1 MLINYIRSYK
11 KVLKPYGSKFGLCYY
26 TKSNKVYVEEE
37 LCTGYTGCVVA
48 TSAGA
53 VGWSMCGPLDK
64 FSKERAKKIAESR
77 ARKAEQA
84 LAEGKIESYYSDN
97 PFPKSIEGACYK
109 MMARSFKYYK

>member
-1 MLINYIRSYK
+1 M
-11 KVLKPYGSKFGLCYY
+11 
-26 TKSNKVYVEEE
+26 YVEEN

-77 ARKAEQA
+77 ARKAEKA
-84 LAEGKIESYYSDN
+84 LAEGKIESYYADN

-109 MMARSFKYYK
+109 MMSRSFNYYK

>member
-1 MLINYIRSYK
+1 MLISYIRSYK
-11 KVLKPYGSKFGLCYY
+11 KVLKPYGGKLGYGCGYNRNMY
-26 TKSNKVYVEEE
+26 IEEE

-77 ARKAEQA
+77 ARKAEKA
-84 LAEGKIESYYSDN
+84 LAEG
-97 PFPKSIEGACYK
+97 
-109 MMARSFKYYK
+109 

>member
-11 KVLKPYGSKFGLCYY
+11 KVLKPYGGKLGYGCGYDRNMY
-26 TKSNKVYVEEE
+26 IEEN

-77 ARKAEQA
+77 ARKAEKA
-84 LAEGKIESYYSDN
+84 LAEGKIESYYADN

-109 MMARSFKYYK
+109 MMSRSFNYYK